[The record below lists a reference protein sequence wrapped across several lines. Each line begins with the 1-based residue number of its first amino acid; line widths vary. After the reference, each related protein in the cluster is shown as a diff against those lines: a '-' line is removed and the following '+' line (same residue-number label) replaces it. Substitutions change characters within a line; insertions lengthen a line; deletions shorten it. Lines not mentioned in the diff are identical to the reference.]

1 MRQKIGNSV
10 DLSMAVDN
18 LSIEPHAHSFRT
30 GARWLIAEHRR
41 CIGELKRI
49 KGMIADLAK
58 YIATLSGKGR
68 ALQI

>member
-1 MRQKIGNSV
+1 MN
-10 DLSMAVDN
+10 
-18 LSIEPHAHSFRT
+18 HTHTFRT

>member
-1 MRQKIGNSV
+1 MN
-10 DLSMAVDN
+10 
-18 LSIEPHAHSFRT
+18 HTHTFRT

-68 ALQI
+68 ALQIRYDVLDILSYLTVLAYR